1 MSIKIGLP
9 RAVVILSMVSFLND
23 LASEMVIPLLPI
35 LLASVMHAGPVALG
49 VIEGVADAI
58 ASFLRLWSGRY
69 SDRSARRKPLTLLG
83 YALSNT
89 TRPLFGLAGTWT
101 GVLVLRSVDRVG
113 KGLRSAPR
121 DALIADTTAPAI
133 RGYAFG
139 FHRALDNAGAVLG
152 GLCATAILAWS
163 ASSIK
168 EVMLWSAIPGAL
180 ALILLVIGVSEK
192 PAPRAPQM
200 QPPLLRWQNLSLPL
214 RRYLYV
220 LGTFT
225 FARASETFI
234 ILRGYELGISPVLL
248 LLLWVSLNL
257 AKAMT
262 STWGGKLSDAIGQ
275 KRVMLISWYGYSLAF
290 FAFTQIASVGELWF
304 VTLFFGFIAGFG
316 EGAERALVSLYA
328 QDHERGGSFGWY
340 YLTTGLAAI
349 PAGLLFGGVWAWLG
363 ASGAY
368 AFAGLLAL
376 FSALLFRF
384 WVGENK

>member
-1 MSIKIGLP
+1 MSIKVGLP
-9 RAVVILSMVSFLND
+9 RAVVALSMVSFLND

-49 VIEGVADAI
+49 AIEGVADAV
-58 ASFLRLWSGRY
+58 ASFLRLWAGRY

-83 YALSNT
+83 YALSNS
-89 TRPLFGLAGTWT
+89 TRPLFGLVGTWT

-139 FHRALDNAGAVLG
+139 FHRAWDNAGAVLG
-152 GLCATAILAWS
+152 GLCAAAILAWS
-163 ASSIK
+163 TSSIK
-168 EVMLWSAIPGAL
+168 DVMLWSALPGAL
-180 ALILLVIGVSEK
+180 ALILLVFGVAEK
-192 PAPRAPQM
+192 PANPGPQIK
-200 QPPLLRWQNLSLPL
+200 PPLLRWQNLSLSL

-220 LGTFT
+220 LGMFT

-234 ILRGYELGISPVLL
+234 ILRGHELGISPVLL

-257 AKAMT
+257 AKAIT

-275 KRVMLISWYGYSLAF
+275 KRVMLISWYGYSVAF
-290 FAFTQIASVGELWF
+290 FAFTQIASAGGLWI
-304 VTLFFGFIAGFG
+304 VTVFFGLIAGFG
-316 EGAERALVSLYA
+316 EGAERALISLYA
-328 QDHERGGSFGWY
+328 QDRERGGSFGWY
-340 YLTTGLAAI
+340 YFTTGLAAI

-363 ASGAY
+363 AAGAY

-376 FSALLFRF
+376 ISALLFRF
-384 WVGENK
+384 WVEENK